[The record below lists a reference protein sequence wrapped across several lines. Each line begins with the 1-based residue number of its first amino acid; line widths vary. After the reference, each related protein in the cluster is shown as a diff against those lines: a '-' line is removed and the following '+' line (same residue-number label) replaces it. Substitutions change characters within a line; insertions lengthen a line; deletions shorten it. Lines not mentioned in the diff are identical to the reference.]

1 MTKYSKVIDLNNILS
16 IKIINHRLR
25 QIVRDAICLRKVV
38 WYIYLSTS
46 MRLDSRLWFTL
57 TGFLNPVSVTSA
69 SRERMV
75 ILLEVLF
82 TGTAVIAFTSLTNMS
97 VAMATT
103 LESRYKGEIG

>member
-46 MRLDSRLWFTL
+46 MRLDLWFTL
-57 TGFLNPVSVTSA
+57 TGLRMYGYFARSA
-69 SRERMV
+69 VQWNSHNSIR
-75 ILLEVLF
+75 LPD
-82 TGTAVIAFTSLTNMS
+82 NMP